1 MIQTPIQRCDCCGWP
16 VNTQSGDNCPR
27 CDYPINASKEK
38 NFLIAAIDHLQ
49 RVITYGGAN
58 MTVAGLMQRY
68 QARLN
73 HLRQLDAAVATAGT
87 PLATTKR
94 VAPAEQFIISPQEAI
109 DVKLPGTATEQAAT
123 VPVGARVEES
133 GGGRHP
139 GDGVQALYG
148 RPLVPPDGGR
158 PGTEQAIV
166 TPSPE
171 TRRAPQRVF
180 SWRSF
185 FDEQG
190 ITILASIGAILILVG
205 SLSFIVTTTNILL
218 AFLVVFIVHALFGI
232 GSAIAYRFASL
243 RLVARIYSGIFAL
256 LVPLVGFAGYNLAQ
270 GNLVHLSTPI
280 LIALAAVYAAI
291 VYSVLAVSQR
301 FALFGYLGMMSLVI
315 ADLAIARDLNLDYWW
330 WPGMLMLLALPALLS
345 LLRPAGNAALPRDWP
360 LAGPLAVLREP
371 IRVFMLLIVAAS
383 ATGVVLTSLYS
394 LTLDIFQAPVSGI
407 RFSIL
412 SIALLLFLWT
422 ALYLWLTRR
431 GRWVLGLAYLLLA
444 CVLAFCYAFD
454 YQAAGYALALTGVAV
469 FYHAFNRFASRLL
482 QGFGTLG
489 LRLDQLA
496 LALVAVVPVISSPL
510 LPQQLLLKA
519 DLLSLTAASPWHFGG
534 GWETIAEFIVI
545 AIGLALT
552 MSIMLRRANA
562 QETTAT
568 RRNAWPWLL
577 LLAGALLTWELG
589 LVVLALDAVP
599 LWSFLG
605 LTLAMVATAVVV
617 RQRFGS
623 AWADPLD
630 VLALG
635 EAIVTLTL
643 IRNLDTMWA
652 LLLFFAAL
660 SYAVLLYQCRR
671 HWLFL
676 PVVFALAA
684 LLILAFIPRQ
694 QVILLVA
701 LLLPL
706 AAVAVHRFMPEL
718 LLSSGPAG
726 TGQPRIT
733 AGWEWPL
740 LVIGLLSGAATCLFD
755 VLSSGSAVHSW
766 LGITFPVAL
775 ELGIVALAWYMSAAL
790 ARVKW
795 WLIAAVG
802 FAVVALLT
810 DTSFWSLAVLA
821 PVAAVLAF
829 AISRSA
835 GREAF
840 HASGGNSVPVG
851 ASVARSGGEGLH
863 GRPLVSPN
871 GGRPGRDWAL
881 PLYSVALL
889 AAVMMGVRGFEQQQ
903 LFASAWAL
911 LGFAALI
918 YIIGVVEDMT
928 LFLWV
933 APLFATW
940 SVFDSAVLGD
950 LYRPPVVALLC
961 AALGVAVGRLHSYLP
976 PLLRTR
982 YNSVLKYALPFYATT
997 VAAAVLTGVYG
1008 TLGGVNHPFY
1018 GAIPDAMLVYA
1029 VVAFSVVLFEN
1040 RPGWSWL
1047 AAGFAVW
1054 GVLLATQTTAYYV
1067 VGIGIAMALVG
1078 LLVGRF
1084 VKPPLVNT
1092 EASPSWAVPARFT
1105 WSWPWY
1111 GTALVAALLLGSW
1124 SSLPLEQPGVG
1135 FIELSLLA
1143 FTVLALLIMLV
1154 ERTPELLV
1162 FPVGLAAWAVGLSHG
1177 EVWQLM
1183 VAYSLLC
1190 VLTFASQFTW
1200 QVISPAATN
1209 WLPATWLH
1217 RVLALGGQACV
1228 VLAIIAQGGLSADAW
1243 PLVHV
1248 GAGALIILSLLLFW
1262 HGRLQNTH
1270 AYRRYSYYGAGLLLS
1285 LVLPWELIAFRQT
1298 SLDLLALGPASYLA
1312 LIAPLLM
1319 RDESLPEHHR
1329 TGQSAAVVGAAL
1341 LLLPTLWLSFNDNN
1355 LLPTLILAGEAMALL
1370 LLGIGTRLR
1379 IFVLSGAG
1387 LVIVAILHSLFLQAF
1402 ALPLSLTLLGL
1413 ILIAIATGLSI
1424 ARHRLQLAWSRWE

>member
-1 MIQTPIQRCDCCGWP
+1 MQGAQPLDWGLWLRPSLPLFPAAAGSLSIEGNNLLRANGVFKMIPTPVQHCDCCGLP
-16 VNTQSGDNCPR
+16 VDMQSGDNCPR
-27 CDYPINASKEK
+27 CDYPINPAKEK
-38 NFLIAAIDHLQ
+38 NFLIATIDHLQ

-58 MTVAGLMQRY
+58 MTVPGLVHRY

-73 HLRQLDAAVATAGT
+73 YLRQSSAAVDTAGT
-87 PLATTKR
+87 PLAAAKR
-94 VAPAEQFIISPQEAI
+94 PAPAEQFALSLQEALE
-109 DVKLPGTATEQAAT
+109 VKLPGTGTEQAAP
-123 VPVGARVEES
+123 VPIPVGARVAGS
-133 GGGRHP
+133 GGEG
-139 GDGVQALYG
+139 LYG
-148 RPLVPPDGGR
+148 RPLVS
-158 PGTEQAIV
+158 TERSAL
-166 TPSPE
+166 
-171 TRRAPQRVF
+171 QRVF

-256 LVPLVGFAGYNLAQ
+256 LVPLVSFSGYNLAQ
-270 GNLVHLSTPI
+270 GGIIHLPTPA
-280 LIALAAVYAAI
+280 LIAIAAVYAAI
-291 VYSVLAVSQR
+291 VYSVLAISQR
-301 FALFGYLGMMSLVI
+301 FALFGYLGMMSLVV

-330 WPGMLMLLALPALLS
+330 WPGILMLLALPALLS
-345 LLRPAGNAALPRDWP
+345 VLRPASDAGLPGDWP

-394 LTLDIFQAPVSGI
+394 LTLDTFQAPVPGI

-412 SIALLLFLWT
+412 SIALLLFLWA
-422 ALYLWLTRR
+422 ALYLWLTRS
-431 GRWVLGLAYLLLA
+431 GKWVLGLAYLLLA
-444 CVLAFCYAFD
+444 CVLAFCYAFN
-454 YQAAGYALALTGVAV
+454 YLAIGYALALTGVAV
-469 FYHAFNRFASRLL
+469 LYHGFNRYAPRLL
-482 QGFGTLG
+482 QRFGTFG

-496 LALVAVVPVISSPL
+496 LMLVAIVPVITSPL
-510 LPQQLLLKA
+510 LPQQLLVNA
-519 DLLSLTAASPWHFGG
+519 DFLSLTAASPSRLIG

-552 MSIMLRRANA
+552 MSVMLRRANA
-562 QETTAT
+562 QETTAP

-589 LVVLALDAVP
+589 LAVLALDAVP

-605 LTLAMVATAVVV
+605 LTLAMVVTAVVV
-617 RQRFGS
+617 RQRFGA

-630 VLALG
+630 VLAFG
-635 EAIVTLTL
+635 EAIVTLAL
-643 IRNLDTMWA
+643 IRNLDTIWA

-660 SYAVLLYQCRR
+660 SYAVLLYQRR
-671 HWLFL
+671 RQWLFL
-676 PVVFALAA
+676 PIVFALAA

-706 AAVAVHRFMPEL
+706 AAVAVHRFMPT

-726 TGQPRIT
+726 TGQPRVT

-740 LVIGLLSGAATCLFD
+740 LVIGLLSGAATCLFG
-755 VLSSGSAVHSW
+755 VLSSGSAIHSW

-795 WLIAAVG
+795 WLIVTVG

-810 DTSFWSLAVLA
+810 DTSFLSLAVLA

-835 GREAF
+835 GREAL
-840 HASGGNSVPVG
+840 HASGGNPVPVG
-851 ASVARSGGEGLH
+851 ARVVKSGGVGLY
-863 GRPLVSPN
+863 GRPLFPPN
-871 GGRPGRDWAL
+871 GGRPDRDWAL

-889 AAVMMGVRGFEQQQ
+889 AAVMMGVRGFEQHQ

-918 YIIGVVEDMT
+918 YIIGVIDDLA

-961 AALGVAVGRLHSYLP
+961 AALGVAIGRLHSYLP

-982 YNSVLKYALPFYATT
+982 YNRVLKYALPFYATA

-1029 VVAFSVVLFEN
+1029 VVAFGVVLFEN

-1067 VGIGIAMALVG
+1067 VGIGIAMVLVG

-1084 VKPPLVNT
+1084 VNRPLVNAGESAFRGAT
-1092 EASPSWAVPARFT
+1092 ARFT

-1111 GTALVAALLLGSW
+1111 GTALLAALLLGSW
-1124 SSLPLEQPGVG
+1124 SSLPLKQPGVG

-1143 FTVLALLIMLV
+1143 FTILALLIMLV

-1162 FPVGLAAWAVGLSHG
+1162 FSVGLAAWAIGQSHLA
-1177 EVWQLM
+1177 VWQLM

-1200 QVISPAATN
+1200 QVIPPATN
-1209 WLPATWLH
+1209 WLPATRLH
-1217 RVLALGGQACV
+1217 RVLTLGGQACV
-1228 VLAIIAQGGLSADAW
+1228 VLAIIAQGGLSAYAW

-1248 GAGALIILSLLLFW
+1248 GAGALLILALLLFW

-1298 SLDLLALGPASYLA
+1298 SLDLFVLGPAS
-1312 LIAPLLM
+1312 
-1319 RDESLPEHHR
+1319 
-1329 TGQSAAVVGAAL
+1329 
-1341 LLLPTLWLSFNDNN
+1341 
-1355 LLPTLILAGEAMALL
+1355 
-1370 LLGIGTRLR
+1370 
-1379 IFVLSGAG
+1379 
-1387 LVIVAILHSLFLQAF
+1387 
-1402 ALPLSLTLLGL
+1402 
-1413 ILIAIATGLSI
+1413 
-1424 ARHRLQLAWSRWE
+1424 

>member
-1 MIQTPIQRCDCCGWP
+1 MIQTPLQRCNCCGLP
-16 VNTQSGDNCPR
+16 VATQSGDNCPR
-27 CDYPINASKEK
+27 CNYPINASKEK
-38 NFLIAAIDHLQ
+38 NFLIATIGNLQ

-58 MTVAGLMQRY
+58 MTVPGLVHRY

-73 HLRQLDAAVATAGT
+73 YLRQLDAAAATAGT
-87 PLATTKR
+87 PLAATKR
-94 VAPAEQFIISPQEAI
+94 VAPAEQFVLLPQEAI
-109 DVKLPGTATEQAAT
+109 DVKLPGTGTEQAA
-123 VPVGARVEES
+123 PIHGGARVEES
-133 GGGRHP
+133 GGEG
-139 GDGVQALYG
+139 LYG
-148 RPLVPPDGGR
+148 RPPVPP
-158 PGTEQAIV
+158 
-166 TPSPE
+166 TPEHRS
-171 TRRAPQRVF
+171 APQRVF

-185 FDEQG
+185 FEDQG

-280 LIALAAVYAAI
+280 LIAMAAVYAAI

-301 FALFGYLGMMSLVI
+301 FALFGYLGMMSLVV

-345 LLRPAGNAALPRDWP
+345 LLRPAGNAALPVGWP

-371 IRVFMLLIVAAS
+371 IRIFMLLIVAAS

-394 LTLDIFQAPVSGI
+394 LTLDTFQAPVSGI

-412 SIALLLFLWT
+412 SIALLLFLW
-422 ALYLWLTRR
+422 AGLYLWLTRR
-431 GRWVLGLAYLLLA
+431 GKWVLGLAYLLLA

-454 YQAAGYALALTGVAV
+454 YQATGYALALTGVAV

-482 QGFGTLG
+482 QRFGTLG

-519 DLLSLTAASPWHFGG
+519 DLLSLTAASPWHFRG
-534 GWETIAEFIVI
+534 GWETVAEFIVV

-552 MSIMLRRANA
+552 MSIMFSRANVREA
-562 QETTAT
+562 TAP

-605 LTLAMVATAVVV
+605 LTLAMAAVAVAV
-617 RQRFGS
+617 RQRFGA

-630 VLALG
+630 ALALG
-635 EAIVTLTL
+635 EAIITLAL

-660 SYAVLLYQCRR
+660 FYAVLLYQRR
-671 HWLFL
+671 RDWLFL

-684 LLILAFIPRQ
+684 LFILAIIPRQ

-701 LLLPL
+701 VLLPL
-706 AAVAVHRFMPEL
+706 AAVAVHRFMPAL
-718 LLSSGPAG
+718 LLSSNPAG
-726 TGQPRIT
+726 TGKPRIT
-733 AGWEWPL
+733 VGWEWPL
-740 LVIGLLSGAATCLFD
+740 LVMGLLNGAATCLFD
-755 VLSSGSAVHSW
+755 VASSGSAVHNW

-775 ELGIVALAWYMSAAL
+775 ELGIVALAWYVSAAL

-829 AISRSA
+829 AISHSA
-835 GREAF
+835 GREAL
-840 HASGGNSVPVG
+840 HASGGNTVPVG
-851 ASVARSGGEGLH
+851 ARVVKGGGEGLY
-863 GRPLVSPN
+863 GRLLGSPD

-918 YIIGVVEDMT
+918 YIIGVVEDMA
-928 LFLWV
+928 LLLWV

-961 AALGVAVGRLHSYLP
+961 AALGVAISRLNAYLP
-976 PLLRTR
+976 PLLSTR
-982 YNSVLKYALPFYATT
+982 NNRAPKYALPFYATA

-1029 VVAFSVVLFEN
+1029 VVAFGVVLFEN

-1047 AAGFAVW
+1047 PAGFAVW
-1054 GVLLATQTTAYYV
+1054 GLLLATQTTAYYV

-1078 LLVGRF
+1078 LLVGRL
-1084 VKPPLVNT
+1084 VKRPLVNIET
-1092 EASPSWAVPARFT
+1092 STSRTATARFT

-1111 GTALVAALLLGSW
+1111 GTALVAVLLLGSW
-1124 SSLPLEQPGVG
+1124 RSLPLEQPGVG

-1143 FTVLALLIMLV
+1143 FTALALLIMLV

-1162 FPVGLAAWAVGLSHG
+1162 FPVGLAAWAIGLSHG
-1177 EVWQLM
+1177 EFWQLM

-1200 QVISPAATN
+1200 QVIPPATN
-1209 WLPATWLH
+1209 WLPATRLH

-1228 VLAIIAQGGLSADAW
+1228 VLAMIAQGGLSADAW

-1248 GAGALIILSLLLFW
+1248 GAGALLILALLLFW

-1319 RDESLPEHHR
+1319 RDEALPEHHR
-1329 TGQSAAVVGAAL
+1329 TGQAAAIVGAA

-1424 ARHRLQLAWSRWE
+1424 ARHRLQVAWSRWE

>member
-1 MIQTPIQRCDCCGWP
+1 MIQPPVQRCDCCGLP
-16 VNTQSGDNCPR
+16 VATQSGDNCPR
-27 CDYPINASKEK
+27 CNYPINASKEK
-38 NFLIAAIDHLQ
+38 NFLIATIENLQ

-58 MTVAGLMQRY
+58 MTVAGLVHRY
-68 QARLN
+68 QGRLN
-73 HLRQLDAAVATAGT
+73 YLRQLDAAAATAGA
-87 PLATTKR
+87 PLAATKR
-94 VAPAEQFIISPQEAI
+94 VAPAEQFVLLPQEAI
-109 DVKLPGTATEQAAT
+109 DVKLPGTGTEEAA
-123 VPVGARVEES
+123 PIHVGARVEES
-133 GGGRHP
+133 GGEG
-139 GDGVQALYG
+139 LYG
-148 RPLVPPDGGR
+148 RPPVPP
-158 PGTEQAIV
+158 
-166 TPSPE
+166 TPEHRS
-171 TRRAPQRVF
+171 TPQRVF

-185 FDEQG
+185 FEDQG
-190 ITILASIGAILILVG
+190 ITILASIGAILLLVG

-232 GSAIAYRFASL
+232 GSAVAYRFASL
-243 RLVARIYSGIFAL
+243 RLVARIYSGVFAL

-280 LIALAAVYAAI
+280 LITIAAVYAAI

-301 FALFGYLGMMSLVI
+301 FALFGYLGMMSLVV

-345 LLRPAGNAALPRDWP
+345 LLRPVGNAALPVDWP
-360 LAGPLAVLREP
+360 LAGPLALLREP

-383 ATGVVLTSLYS
+383 ATSVALTSLYS
-394 LTLDIFQAPVSGI
+394 LTLDTFQAPVSGI

-431 GRWVLGLAYLLLA
+431 GKWVLGLAYLLLA

-454 YQAAGYALALTGVAV
+454 YRATGYALALTGVAV
-469 FYHAFNRFASRLL
+469 LYHGLNRYAPRLL
-482 QGFGTLG
+482 QRFGTLG

-496 LALVAVVPVISSPL
+496 LMLVAIVPVITSPL
-510 LPQQLLLKA
+510 LPLQLLVKA
-519 DLLSLTAASPWHFGG
+519 DFLSLTAASPSRLIG

-552 MSIMLRRANA
+552 MSIMLRRAIA
-562 QETTAT
+562 QETTAP

-577 LLAGALLTWELG
+577 LLAGVLLTWELG

-605 LTLAMVATAVVV
+605 LTLAMAAAAVAV
-617 RQRFGS
+617 RQRFGA

-635 EAIVTLTL
+635 EAIVTLAL

-652 LLLFFAAL
+652 LLLLFAAL
-660 SYAVLLYQCRR
+660 SYAVLLYQRR
-671 HWLFL
+671 RDWLFL

-684 LLILAFIPRQ
+684 LLIQAFIPRQ

-706 AAVAVHRFMPEL
+706 AAVAVHRFMPAL

-726 TGQPRIT
+726 TGKPRIT
-733 AGWEWPL
+733 VGWEWPL
-740 LVIGLLSGAATCLFD
+740 LVMGLLNGAATCLFD
-755 VLSSGSAVHSW
+755 VLSSGSAVHNW

-775 ELGIVALAWYMSAAL
+775 ELGIVALAWYVSAAL

-835 GREAF
+835 GR
-840 HASGGNSVPVG
+840 
-851 ASVARSGGEGLH
+851 
-863 GRPLVSPN
+863 
-871 GGRPGRDWAL
+871 DWAL

-889 AAVMMGVRGFEQQQ
+889 AAVMMGVRGFEQHQ

-918 YIIGVVEDMT
+918 YIIGVVEDMAV
-928 LFLWV
+928 LLWV

-961 AALGVAVGRLHSYLP
+961 ATLGVAIGRLNSYLP
-976 PLLRTR
+976 PLLSTR
-982 YNSVLKYALPFYATT
+982 NNRALKYALPFYATA

-1029 VVAFSVVLFEN
+1029 VVAFGVVLFEI

-1084 VKPPLVNT
+1084 VKRPLVNIET
-1092 EASPSWAVPARFT
+1092 SASRTATARFT

-1124 SSLPLEQPGVG
+1124 RSLPLEQPGVG

-1143 FTVLALLIMLV
+1143 FTALALLIMLV

-1162 FPVGLAAWAVGLSHG
+1162 FPVGLAAWAIGLSQG

-1183 VAYSLLC
+1183 GAYSLLC

-1200 QVISPAATN
+1200 QVIPPATN

-1228 VLAIIAQGGLSADAW
+1228 VLSIIAQGGLSADAW

-1262 HGRLQNTH
+1262 SGHLQNTH

-1319 RDESLPEHHR
+1319 RDEALPEHHR
-1329 TGQSAAVVGAAL
+1329 TGQAAAIVGAAL

-1387 LVIVAILHSLFLQAF
+1387 LVIVAVLHSLFLQAF

-1413 ILIAIATGLSI
+1413 ILIAIATALSI

>member
-1 MIQTPIQRCDCCGWP
+1 MIQTPVQRCDCCGWP
-16 VNTQSGDNCPR
+16 VDMQSGDNCPR
-27 CDYPINASKEK
+27 CNYPISASKEK
-38 NFLIAAIDHLQ
+38 NFLIATLNHLQ

-58 MTVAGLMQRY
+58 MTVAGLVQRY

-73 HLRQLDAAVATAGT
+73 YLRQLDAAAGA
-87 PLATTKR
+87 PLAATKR
-94 VAPAEQFIISPQEAI
+94 PAPAEQFALSPQEVLE
-109 DVKLPGTATEQAAT
+109 VKLPGTGAEQVAPATLHT
-123 VPVGARVEES
+123 VPIR
-133 GGGRHP
+133 
-139 GDGVQALYG
+139 
-148 RPLVPPDGGR
+148 
-158 PGTEQAIV
+158 EQAIV
-166 TPSPE
+166 TPAPE
-171 TRRAPQRVF
+171 HRITPQRVF

-185 FDEQG
+185 FEDQG

-205 SLSFIVTTTNILL
+205 TLSFIATTTNILFS
-218 AFLVVFIVHALFGI
+218 FLVAFAVHALFGI
-232 GSAIAYRFASL
+232 ASAVAYRFASL
-243 RLVARIYSGIFAL
+243 RLVARIYSGVFAL
-256 LVPLVGFAGYNLAQ
+256 LVPLVSFAGYNLAQ
-270 GNLVHLSTPI
+270 GGLVHLSIPA
-280 LIALAAVYAAI
+280 LIALAAIYAAI

-301 FALFGYLGMMSLVI
+301 FALFGYLGMMSLVV

-330 WPGMLMLLALPALLS
+330 WPGMLMLLALPTLLS
-345 LLRPAGNAALPRDWP
+345 VLRPVGNAVLPVDWP
-360 LAGPLAVLREP
+360 LSGPLEVLREP
-371 IRVFMLLIVAAS
+371 MRVFMLLIVAAS
-383 ATGVVLTSLYS
+383 ATGVALTSLYS
-394 LTLDIFQAPVSGI
+394 LTLDTFQVPVAGI

-412 SIALLLFLWT
+412 SMTLLLLLWT

-431 GRWVLGLAYLLLA
+431 GKWVLGLAYLLLA

-454 YQAAGYALALTGVAV
+454 YRETGYALALTGVAV
-469 FYHAFNRFASRLL
+469 FYHAFNRYASSLL
-482 QGFGTLG
+482 QRFGKLG

-496 LALVAVVPVISSPL
+496 LALAAVVPVISSPL
-510 LPQQLLLKA
+510 LPLQLLVKA
-519 DLLSLTAASPWHFGG
+519 DLPSLATGSPWPFSG
-534 GWETIAEFIVI
+534 GWETIAEFIVV

-562 QETTAT
+562 QELTAP

-605 LTLAMVATAVVV
+605 LTLAMAATAVAV
-617 RQRFGS
+617 RQRFGV

-630 VLALG
+630 ALALG
-635 EAIVTLTL
+635 EAIITLAL
-643 IRNLDTMWA
+643 SWNLDTVWA
-652 LLLFFAAL
+652 LLLFFSAL
-660 SYAVLLYQCRR
+660 TYAVLLYQRR
-671 HWLFL
+671 RKWLFL
-676 PVVFALAA
+676 PIIFALAA

-701 LLLPL
+701 VLLPL

-726 TGQPRIT
+726 TGQPRVT

-740 LVIGLLSGAATCLFD
+740 LVIGLLNGAATCLFD
-755 VLSSGSAVHSW
+755 VATSGSAVHSW

-775 ELGIVALAWYMSAAL
+775 ELGMVALAWYVSAAL

-802 FAVVALLT
+802 FAIVALLA

-835 GREAF
+835 GREAL

-851 ASVARSGGEGLH
+851 AKVAGSGGVGLY
-863 GRPLVSPN
+863 GRLLGPPD

-918 YIIGVVEDMT
+918 YIIGVVEDMA

-933 APLFATW
+933 APLFAIW

-950 LYRPPVVALLC
+950 LYRPPVVTLLC
-961 AALGVAVGRLHSYLP
+961 AALGVAIGRLHSYLP
-976 PLLRTR
+976 PLLSARNNR
-982 YNSVLKYALPFYATT
+982 VLRYALPFYATA

-1008 TLGGVNHPFY
+1008 SLGGVNHPFY
-1018 GAIPDAMLVYA
+1018 GAIPDAMLVYG
-1029 VVAFSVVLFEN
+1029 VVAFGVVIFEN

-1047 AAGFAVW
+1047 VAGFAVW
-1054 GVLLATQTTAYYV
+1054 GMLLATRTTAYYV
-1067 VGIGIAMALVG
+1067 VGIGIGMGLVG

-1084 VKPPLVNT
+1084 VKRPLVNT
-1092 EASPSWAVPARFT
+1092 EALPSWAVLTRFT

-1124 SSLPLEQPGVG
+1124 NSLPLEQLGVG

-1143 FTVLALLIMLV
+1143 FTILALLIMLV

-1162 FPVGLAAWAVGLSHG
+1162 FPVGLAAWAIGLSHG

-1190 VLTFASQFTW
+1190 VLAFASQFTW
-1200 QVISPAATN
+1200 QVIPPAATN
-1209 WLPATWLH
+1209 WLPSALLH

-1248 GAGALIILSLLLFW
+1248 GAGALLILAVLLFW

-1285 LVLPWELIAFRQT
+1285 LVLPWELLAFRQT

-1312 LIAPLLM
+1312 LISPLLM

-1329 TGQSAAVVGAAL
+1329 TGQAAAVVGAAL

>member
-16 VNTQSGDNCPR
+16 VATQSGDNCPR
-27 CDYPINASKEK
+27 CDYPINAAQEK
-38 NFLIAAIDHLQ
+38 DFLIATIENLQ

-58 MTVAGLMQRY
+58 ITVAGLVHRY

-73 HLRQLDAAVATAGT
+73 YLRQLDAAAATVGT
-87 PLATTKR
+87 PLAATKR
-94 VAPAEQFIISPQEAI
+94 VAPAEQFVLLPQEAI
-109 DVKLPGTATEQAAT
+109 DVKLPGIGTEQAAP

-133 GGGRHP
+133 GGVG
-139 GDGVQALYG
+139 LYG
-148 RPLVPPDGGR
+148 RPLAPPDGGR

-166 TPSPE
+166 TPENRS
-171 TRRAPQRVF
+171 APQRVF

-185 FDEQG
+185 FEDQG
-190 ITILASIGAILILVG
+190 ITILASIGAILLLVG

-218 AFLVVFIVHALFGI
+218 SFLVVFIVHALFGI
-232 GSAIAYRFASL
+232 GSAVAYRFASL
-243 RLVARIYSGIFAL
+243 RLVARIYSGVFAL

-345 LLRPAGNAALPRDWP
+345 VLRPAVNAALPVDWP

-394 LTLDIFQAPVSGI
+394 LTLDTFQAPVSGI

-431 GRWVLGLAYLLLA
+431 GKWVLGLAYLLLA

-469 FYHAFNRFASRLL
+469 FYHAFNRFATSLL
-482 QGFGTLG
+482 QRFGTLG

-496 LALVAVVPVISSPL
+496 LALVAIVPVISSPL

-519 DLLSLTAASPWHFGG
+519 DLLSLTAASPWHLIG

-562 QETTAT
+562 QETTAP

-660 SYAVLLYQCRR
+660 SYAVLLYQRR
-671 HWLFL
+671 RDWLFL

-694 QVILLVA
+694 QVILLMAV
-701 LLLPL
+701 LLPL
-706 AAVAVHRFMPEL
+706 AAVAVHRFMPAL

-835 GREAF
+835 GR
-840 HASGGNSVPVG
+840 
-851 ASVARSGGEGLH
+851 
-863 GRPLVSPN
+863 
-871 GGRPGRDWAL
+871 DWAL

-940 SVFDSAVLGD
+940 SVFDSAVL
-950 LYRPPVVALLC
+950 
-961 AALGVAVGRLHSYLP
+961 
-976 PLLRTR
+976 
-982 YNSVLKYALPFYATT
+982 
-997 VAAAVLTGVYG
+997 
-1008 TLGGVNHPFY
+1008 
-1018 GAIPDAMLVYA
+1018 
-1029 VVAFSVVLFEN
+1029 
-1040 RPGWSWL
+1040 
-1047 AAGFAVW
+1047 
-1054 GVLLATQTTAYYV
+1054 
-1067 VGIGIAMALVG
+1067 
-1078 LLVGRF
+1078 
-1084 VKPPLVNT
+1084 
-1092 EASPSWAVPARFT
+1092 
-1105 WSWPWY
+1105 
-1111 GTALVAALLLGSW
+1111 
-1124 SSLPLEQPGVG
+1124 
-1135 FIELSLLA
+1135 
-1143 FTVLALLIMLV
+1143 
-1154 ERTPELLV
+1154 
-1162 FPVGLAAWAVGLSHG
+1162 
-1177 EVWQLM
+1177 
-1183 VAYSLLC
+1183 
-1190 VLTFASQFTW
+1190 
-1200 QVISPAATN
+1200 
-1209 WLPATWLH
+1209 
-1217 RVLALGGQACV
+1217 
-1228 VLAIIAQGGLSADAW
+1228 
-1243 PLVHV
+1243 
-1248 GAGALIILSLLLFW
+1248 
-1262 HGRLQNTH
+1262 
-1270 AYRRYSYYGAGLLLS
+1270 
-1285 LVLPWELIAFRQT
+1285 
-1298 SLDLLALGPASYLA
+1298 
-1312 LIAPLLM
+1312 
-1319 RDESLPEHHR
+1319 
-1329 TGQSAAVVGAAL
+1329 
-1341 LLLPTLWLSFNDNN
+1341 
-1355 LLPTLILAGEAMALL
+1355 
-1370 LLGIGTRLR
+1370 
-1379 IFVLSGAG
+1379 
-1387 LVIVAILHSLFLQAF
+1387 
-1402 ALPLSLTLLGL
+1402 
-1413 ILIAIATGLSI
+1413 
-1424 ARHRLQLAWSRWE
+1424 